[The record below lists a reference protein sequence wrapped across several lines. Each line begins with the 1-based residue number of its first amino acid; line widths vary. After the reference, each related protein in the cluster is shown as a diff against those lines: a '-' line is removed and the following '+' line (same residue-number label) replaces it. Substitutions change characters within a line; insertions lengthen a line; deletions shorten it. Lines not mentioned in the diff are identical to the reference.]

1 MPADL
6 PDIAKVLSKQLDQFV
21 LLMSVPEHFHCSTSL
36 PTWTSL
42 PIWWVRD
49 GSEWHL
55 IVYILL
61 PIGLRAFFMCFCP
74 FWFLL
79 CSCPLLSFLLKFF
92 FFFHYWFPY
101 IYFWIIVIC
110 WLYGLQ
116 KSVPSSWLIFNF
128 DYTVFV
134 EQVLPFKIT
143 SM

>member
-6 PDIAKVLSKQLDQFV
+6 LDIAKVLSKQLDQFV

-42 PIWWVRD
+42 PIWWVWD
-49 GSEWHL
+49 GSEWHF

-61 PIGLRAFFMCFCP
+61 PVGLRAFFMCFLPILIP
-74 FWFLL
+74 FLF
-79 CSCPLLSFLLKFF
+79 LSFAVFYWSFGFF
-92 FFFHYWFPY
+92 FPYWFPY
-101 IYFWIIVIC
+101 LYFWIIVIC

-116 KSVPSSWLIFNF
+116 KSVPTSWLIFNF

-134 EQVLPFKIT
+134 EQVLHFKIT